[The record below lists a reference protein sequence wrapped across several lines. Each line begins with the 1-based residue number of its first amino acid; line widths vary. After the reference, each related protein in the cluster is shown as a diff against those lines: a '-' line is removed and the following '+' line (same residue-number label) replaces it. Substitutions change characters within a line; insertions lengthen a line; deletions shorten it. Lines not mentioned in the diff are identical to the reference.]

1 MSKMYK
7 ALSPGAIGVS
17 AKGIEGAIA
26 AAKIGGFAG
35 VEFSPHEVADRIE
48 KDGVHSVKALF
59 EESGIVPACFGL
71 PTDWRGDAETFENS
85 LMELPRLASAAGEI
99 GCYRTAT
106 WIMPGSDTLEFE
118 ANYAFHVER
127 FRSIAAT
134 LNEYGISLGLE
145 FIGTQTLRESQKYP
159 FIYTMSEMLKMG
171 SEIGGNVGLLLDLWH
186 LYTSGGT
193 NEDIEAVSPERIVY
207 VHVNDAPAGV
217 PREELLDGVR
227 DLPGATGVMDVAGFL
242 KALQKIGYTGPVTA
256 EPFAKSLKELPDDEA
271 RLKTVGESMSQ
282 IFASMND

>member
-7 ALSPGAIGVS
+7 ALSPGAIGVN

-26 AAKIGGFAG
+26 AAKIGGFKG
-35 VEFSPHEVADRIE
+35 VEFSPQEVADRIE
-48 KDGVHSVKALF
+48 HEGADKIKALF
-59 EESGIVPACFGL
+59 EDAEVIPACFGL
-71 PTDWRGDAETFENS
+71 PTEWRGDSETFEKS
-85 LMELPRLASAAGEI
+85 LMELPRLAAAASDL
-99 GCYRTAT
+99 GCRRTAT
-106 WIMPGSDTLEFE
+106 WIMPCSDTLEFD

-127 FRSIAAT
+127 FRPIAAT
-134 LNEYGISLGLE
+134 LNEFGISLGLE

-159 FIYTMSEMLKMG
+159 FIYTMNEMLKMG

-193 NEDIEAVSPERIVY
+193 NVDIEAVLPERIVY

-227 DLPGATGVMDVAGFL
+227 DLPGATGVMDVKGFL
-242 KALQKIGYTGPVTA
+242 QTLQKIGYVGPVTA

-271 RLKTVGESMSQ
+271 RLKMVGESMSR
-282 IFASMND
+282 IFTALD